1 MQKNLVGFLLS
12 GLLLCLIGSEA
23 AFATAVPS
31 LRFGVGGRASGM
43 GEAFVGLADDAEAI
57 FYNPAGLSQ
66 FKKREAMV
74 VYAPLSVKGGQDD
87 GMSQFHLAY
96 AHPLN
101 KWGTLGIGIFRMQ
114 IGKIETNE
122 GYNPIDEKYEIP
134 GVVDIYE
141 DAYILSYS
149 YPLTEKLFAGT
160 NGKYIYS
167 HLSNEFTGK
176 AWTYDLGLLWHTPLS
191 GLAMGVN
198 WENDGE
204 ISYQDDPQKDPL
216 PGNLRYGFSYK
227 AWEDKNNKVTV
238 TGDIN
243 KYQVE
248 DLVPINLGVEWDIAN
263 SLFARVGYFNKE
275 RKFDGLKWE
284 KTRDKDG
291 NVLAWGLKGYTWGFG
306 LKYGS
311 WNFDFSSVPGGVYD
325 RLTRASLSA
334 SF

>member
-23 AFATAVPS
+23 AFAAGTPAVPA

-66 FKKREAMV
+66 LKKQEAML
-74 VYAPLSVKGGQDD
+74 VYAPLSVEGEENGD
-87 GMSQFHLAY
+87 MSQFHLAY

-101 KWGTLGIGIFRMQ
+101 KWGTLGIGIFRMK
-114 IGKIETNE
+114 IGKIETNVT
-122 GYNPIDEKYEIP
+122 YDPILEKYIGE

-141 DAYILSYS
+141 DAFTLSYS
-149 YPLTEKLFAGT
+149 YPLTEKLFAGI

-167 HLSNEFTGK
+167 HLSNDFTGK

-191 GLAMGVN
+191 GLALGVN

-204 ISYQDDPQKDPL
+204 IGYEQAAQKDPL

-227 AWEDKNNKVTV
+227 AWEDKNNKVIV

-248 DLVPINLGVEWDIAN
+248 DLVPINLGIEWDIAN
-263 SLFARVGYFNKE
+263 SLFVRLGYFNKD
-275 RKFDGLKWE
+275 RKFDGLDWKQTGVAE
-284 KTRDKDG
+284 ERE
-291 NVLAWGLKGYTWGFG
+291 GYTWGFG

-334 SF
+334 EF